1 MRVYHGSLTKL
12 PRRYVSRERLCLR
25 GITDYWVND
34 IQGQPF
40 FVVERQVDSGL
51 LEALRTDIVPRLL
64 KDVPN
69 QPTDQQLKA
78 DPYLHRFV
86 LVFDREGYSPA
97 FFRQMWEKYRIAC
110 ISYHKFPGDSWPQE
124 WFETREVSMPNGER
138 VTMKLAESFS
148 WGRP

>member
-1 MRVYHGSLTKL
+1 MRVYHGSLTQL

-69 QPTDQQLKA
+69 QPTDQWLGHPLGTA
-78 DPYLHRFV
+78 
-86 LVFDREGYSPA
+86 
-97 FFRQMWEKYRIAC
+97 
-110 ISYHKFPGDSWPQE
+110 
-124 WFETREVSMPNGER
+124 
-138 VTMKLAESFS
+138 
-148 WGRP
+148 